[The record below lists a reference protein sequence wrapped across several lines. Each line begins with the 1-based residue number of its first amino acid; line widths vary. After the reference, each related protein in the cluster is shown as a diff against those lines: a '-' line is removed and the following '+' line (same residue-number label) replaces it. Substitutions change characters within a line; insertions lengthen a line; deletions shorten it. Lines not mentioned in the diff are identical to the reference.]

1 MCASL
6 VLIMICVI
14 GSASATEPLNENI
27 TATDTGGVID
37 EDINE
42 ELSISD
48 SEDELSAEGDTITVA
63 SDGTGNYNS
72 ISAAVGAA
80 TGGETIFIKNGEYT
94 ETAKIDIGT
103 KQLSFIGES
112 SDGVIIK
119 SGDNDL
125 FYTTSSG
132 YSSLVFNNLVF
143 KDISMTGAKTPFY
156 IGGDGNISI
165 TNCVFDNCA
174 ARYGALRIYTSG
186 SVVVDQCKFLGTKSS
201 TGSYSSAIDFGG
213 SGNTN
218 YILKNSVIDGSEIA
232 SSNTDYIF
240 GAIYSEK
247 SDGTVILDN
256 VTISNCNLR
265 NSNGLIT
272 AKGNMEIRNSKIINN
287 YVYRDLAIAG
297 LIFVSGGK
305 SVTIESTM
313 IKNNTNPNNILSANS
328 DSASFDLHYNNIQG
342 NSFQNA
348 FANPNNDIY
357 TLDANYWGSNSLPE
371 NITASTWI
379 VEDNGVYKLN
389 NGDAID
395 VTIPGLNDGEEPID
409 AIYVATDG
417 NDANN
422 GSD

>member
-1 MCASL
+1 MKMNKKIFICALL
-6 VLIMICVI
+6 VLIMMCVV
-14 GSASATEPLNENI
+14 STASATEPLNDNL

-48 SEDELSAEGDTITVA
+48 SEDELSAQGDTITV
-63 SDGTGNYNS
+63 DCNGGGDYTT
-72 ISAAVGAA
+72 ISAAAGAA

-143 KDISMTGAKTPFY
+143 KDISMTGARTPFY

-213 SGNTN
+213 SGNTE
-218 YILKNSVIDGSEIA
+218 YVLKNSIIDSSVIA
-232 SSNTDYIF
+232 SSNTASYIN
-240 GAIYSEK
+240 AVIYNEK
-247 SDGTVILDN
+247 GTGTVTLDN
-256 VTISNCNLR
+256 VTISNCQG
-265 NSNGLIT
+265 NGIRALIT
-272 AKGNMEIRNSKIINN
+272 AKGK
-287 YVYRDLAIAG
+287 
-297 LIFVSGGK
+297 
-305 SVTIESTM
+305 T
-313 IKNNTNPNNILSANS
+313 
-328 DSASFDLHYNNIQG
+328 
-342 NSFQNA
+342 
-348 FANPNNDIY
+348 
-357 TLDANYWGSNSLPE
+357 
-371 NITASTWI
+371 
-379 VEDNGVYKLN
+379 
-389 NGDAID
+389 
-395 VTIPGLNDGEEPID
+395 
-409 AIYVATDG
+409 
-417 NDANN
+417 
-422 GSD
+422 